1 MASLCVSLLLTRQC
15 LRTGGQVD
23 AEASDRVHQGAL
35 CACPRHVAKL
45 TCLVGDARPDEHG
58 ERAGRVLGVHL
69 RHGIEYV
76 QCVSTQTLS
85 HQGVAKCVVSD
96 ASHSYA
102 KNVVYVGQMEAIRVQ
117 MEEDL
122 KRDMDEPLD
131 QFNEQF
137 KIVKVSVKLLYT
149 CAMSHC
155 CAET

>member
-1 MASLCVSLLLTRQC
+1 MANCV
-15 LRTGGQVD
+15 
-23 AEASDRVHQGAL
+23 A
-35 CACPRHVAKL
+35 P
-45 TCLVGDARPDEHG
+45 
-58 ERAGRVLGVHL
+58 
-69 RHGIEYV
+69 
-76 QCVSTQTLS
+76 
-85 HQGVAKCVVSD
+85 D

-155 CAET
+155 CAETRSRAHSQEDRF